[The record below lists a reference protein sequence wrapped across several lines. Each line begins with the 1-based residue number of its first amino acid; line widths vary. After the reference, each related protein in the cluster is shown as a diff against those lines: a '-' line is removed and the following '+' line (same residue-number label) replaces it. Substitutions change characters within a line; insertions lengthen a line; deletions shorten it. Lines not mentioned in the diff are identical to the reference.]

1 MRTVKEVSGLT
12 GVSVRTLHYYD
23 EIGLLRPTQHT
34 ESGYRLYDD
43 KALEMLQQILFFREF
58 GIPLKDI
65 KKMMD
70 NPGFDKESILNSQK
84 KILELERDRLE
95 RLISSID
102 DSLKGVN
109 NMNFEVFDKRE
120 IQQLYQTM
128 MSNMK
133 EAQIDTIIQE
143 YGDLDRYQQHFMENA
158 GSVQAQK
165 NFGKVVE
172 WYGGKENAVKAAH
185 NPQESDILQAYQKR
199 IDRIYKDLAGKMGL
213 DVNELEVKELVG
225 EYDFVSRQL
234 YQMDDVTKLLLEMS
248 EEFQHNEDMRISIDR
263 QYGKGAAAYIGRAIE
278 SFYRK

>member
-158 GSVQAQK
+158 GSVHAQK

-199 IDRIYKDLAGKMGL
+199 IDRIYTDLAGKMGL

-234 YQMDDVTKLLLEMS
+234 YQIDDVTKLLLEMS